1 MEAYQQE
8 NPQGLRYSANPLVR
22 RLFTPNAAP
31 TTVTDDATGQEVFTY
46 YRNDGAARLTALAHP
61 APHEWVATLS
71 INASE
76 PQNAQLK
83 GYFEEEVTDDARVL
97 PMTRVYRSLSG
108 DLRVEDVHTG
118 QTLFSYLA
126 AGALRP
132 VEVSTQSTAAGA
144 YDWQVRF
151 TNAAGLLSQQA
162 VETKH

>member
-1 MEAYQQE
+1 MPY
-8 NPQGLRYSANPLVR
+8 GSS
-22 RLFTPNAAP
+22 TAAI
-31 TTVTDDATGQEVFTY
+31 ATSVMPFW
-46 YRNDGAARLTALAHP
+46 P
-61 APHEWVATLS
+61 SPPMLS

-97 PMTRVYRSLSG
+97 PMTRVYRAWCG

-118 QTLFSYLA
+118 QTLFSYPA

-132 VEVSTQSTAAGA
+132 VEASKQATAAGA

-162 VETKH
+162 EPARQ